1 MYAYANSVKRDTKR
15 TKRKNY
21 PINNKPVVQRCKHDP
36 TCPFQDPCS
45 IHEKTHPPR
54 WRAMDPDSEGD
65 SDSGNPL
72 VLFRAL
78 RPDEEDVRTRGIQP
92 RPGYDPSKTLSQHI
106 TSGSRATKKSRF
118 ISASRSVKVPGAW
131 AGNGKKVVKFRLGP
145 GIKAYDFT
153 GTTTPVS
160 LGTLACRAARASQ
173 EVCIDGTIPPENI
186 LSVSIVHQVPLS
198 VYNALRDQATF
209 RGAPITY
216 RFKTRKTTDGPVKC
230 YILTEENK

>member
-1 MYAYANSVKRDTKR
+1 MYAYANPVKRDTKR

-36 TCPFQDPCS
+36 TCPYQDPCP
-45 IHEKTHPPR
+45 IHEYTHPPR
-54 WRAMDPDSEGD
+54 WRAMDSDSEGD
-65 SDSGNPL
+65 SDNDNPL
-72 VLFRAL
+72 VLYRAL
-78 RPDEEDVRTRGIQP
+78 RPDEEDVRTTGIQP
-92 RPGYDPSKTLSQHI
+92 RPGYDPDKTLSQHI
-106 TSGSRATKKSRF
+106 TSGSRAKKKSRF

-131 AGNGKKVVKFRLGP
+131 VGNGKKVAKFRLGL
-145 GIKAYDFT
+145 GMKAYDFT

-160 LGTLACRAARASQ
+160 LGSLASRAARASQ

-198 VYNALRDQATF
+198 VYNAHKDQETF
-209 RGAPITY
+209 GGSRITH
-216 RFKTRKTTDGPVKC
+216 RFKTRKTTDSAVKC